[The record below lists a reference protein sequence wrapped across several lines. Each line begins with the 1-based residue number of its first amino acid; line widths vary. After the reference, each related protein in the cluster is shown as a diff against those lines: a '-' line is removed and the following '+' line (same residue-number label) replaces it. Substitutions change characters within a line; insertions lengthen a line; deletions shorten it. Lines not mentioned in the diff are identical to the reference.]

1 MNFND
6 SVSWYLD
13 SSTYNS
19 KDFCFFSQVI
29 GSADSNNLDY
39 TNLSEFYRTP
49 TKLMQE
55 FPIFSVERLEGDRI
69 ILTLEFIQ
77 GYLVPSS
84 IALIS
89 EDINNERFL
98 AGKIVTK
105 EGSIK
110 IDSAYERIFSIPLP
124 YKMKGGVKEYPS
136 FFTSFKRKP
145 GSPLG
150 GEKVSVG
157 EHHHSVSLNE
167 SLETFPDPLTM
178 NPNFIRSAQELNWIA
193 PKSTVAM
200 TSNERGTPDSDT
212 LNAMGFKDSSN
223 LISSVS
229 RVVTQTL
236 LDSIVN
242 YLEVLVMANNK
253 IQILGK
259 QIPTISNGSPSGG
272 YPTSEKENLY
282 VLTSDSV
289 SPTSDRQLKA
299 IPYEVFRKSIVGK
312 NEVSSGTLIT
322 YSAIN
327 YVKASGNFTLT
338 SSDKAPQIAIVVNTK
353 DYPTNGGKMADS
365 AMTNSIEVI
374 YNKGK
379 NKVIIPAQGVAIFE
393 TQTKGIYEECISLT
407 EFTQKYLSDI
417 MEGKLVSNNL
427 KVKTLNLVNEDSD
440 STYVTVTV
448 DKDSMVNMAGV
459 KN

>member
-13 SSTYNS
+13 SLTYNS

-39 TNLSEFYRTP
+39 ENLSEFYRTP

-55 FPIFSVERLEGDRI
+55 FPIFSVERLGEDRI
-69 ILTLEFIQ
+69 ILTLDLTQ

-89 EDINNERFL
+89 ENINGERFL
-98 AGKIVTK
+98 VAKIVTK
-105 EGSIK
+105 EGSTK
-110 IDSAYERIFSIPLP
+110 IDSSYERIFSLPLP
-124 YKMKGGVKEYPS
+124 YKMKGGVKQYPS
-136 FFTSFKRKP
+136 FFTSLKRKP
-145 GSPLG
+145 GSPMG

-167 SLETFPDPLTM
+167 SLETFPDSTAM

-200 TSNERGTPDSDT
+200 TLNERGTSDSDT

-259 QIPTISNGSPSGG
+259 QIPTISNGSSSGG
-272 YPTSEKENLY
+272 YPISEGENLY
-282 VLTSDSV
+282 VLTSDGV
-289 SPTSDRQLKA
+289 SPSSNRQLKA

-312 NEVSSGTLIT
+312 YSNPSGTLTT

-327 YVKASGNFTLT
+327 YVKASGDFTLK
-338 SSDKAPQIAIVVNTK
+338 SSNQAPQIAIVVNTNA
-353 DYPTNGGKMADS
+353 YPTTNTGKKDDS
-365 AMTNSIEVI
+365 ALANSITVT
-374 YNKGK
+374 YNG
-379 NKVIIPAQGVAIFE
+379 NSKVSIPAQGVAIFE
-393 TQTKGIYEECISLT
+393 TQKGEKYEDCISLT
-407 EFTQKYLSDI
+407 QFTQDYLSDL
-417 MEGKLVSNNL
+417 MKGNLVSNKL
-427 KVKTLNLVNEDSD
+427 RVRTLDIVNSD
-440 STYVTVTV
+440 NTYVTVTV
-448 DKDSMVNMAGV
+448 DDKSMVQMSGV
-459 KN
+459 KE

>member
-6 SVSWYLD
+6 SVSWYLN

-19 KDFCFFSQVI
+19 QDFCFFSQVI
-29 GSADSNNLDY
+29 GSADSNNLNY

-55 FPIFSVERLEGDRI
+55 FSIFSVERLGEDRI
-69 ILTLEFIQ
+69 ILTLELIQ

-89 EDINNERFL
+89 EDINGERIL
-98 AGKIVTK
+98 VGRIVTD
-105 EGSIK
+105 EGSTK
-110 IDSAYERIFSIPLP
+110 IDSSYERIFSLPLP
-124 YKMKGGVKEYPS
+124 YMMKGGVKQYPS
-136 FFTSFKRKP
+136 FFTSLKRKP
-145 GSPLG
+145 GSPMG

-157 EHHHSVSLNE
+157 EHHHSVSLNG
-167 SLETFPDPLTM
+167 SLENFPDASMM

-200 TSNERGTPDSDT
+200 TFNERGTSNSDT

-259 QIPTISNGSPSGG
+259 QIPTISNNSDG
-272 YPTSEKENLY
+272 YPSTEGENLY

-299 IPYEVFRKSIVGK
+299 IPYATFRKSIVGK
-312 NEVSSGTLIT
+312 KSVSSGTLT
-322 YSAIN
+322 TTSAIN
-327 YVKASGNFTLT
+327 YVKANGNFTLK
-338 SSDKAPQIAIVVNTK
+338 SSDQVPQVAIVINTK
-353 DYPTNGGKMADS
+353 AYPTNGGKMADS
-365 AMTNSIEVI
+365 ALTNSITVT
-374 YNKGK
+374 YNSKT
-379 NKVIIPAQGVAIFE
+379 VSIPAQGVAIFE

-407 EFTQKYLSDI
+407 QFTQSYLSDI
-417 MEGKLVSNNL
+417 MSGKLVSNNL
-427 KVKTLNLVNEDSD
+427 KVKTLDLVNENSD
-440 STYVTVTV
+440 NTYVTVTV
-448 DKDSMVNMAGV
+448 DSNSMVNMTGV

>member
-39 TNLSEFYRTP
+39 KNLSEFYRTP

-55 FPIFSVERLEGDRI
+55 FPIFSVERLGEDRI
-69 ILTLEFIQ
+69 ILTIDLTQ
-77 GYLVPSS
+77 GYLVPAS

-89 EDINNERFL
+89 ENVNGERFL
-98 AGKIVTK
+98 VAKIVTNK
-105 EGSIK
+105 GSTK
-110 IDSAYERIFSIPLP
+110 IDSSYERIFSLPLP
-124 YKMKGGVKEYPS
+124 YMMKGGVKEYPS
-136 FFTSFKRKP
+136 FFTSLKRKP
-145 GSPLG
+145 GSPMG

-157 EHHHSVSLNE
+157 EHHHSVSLNG
-167 SLETFPDPLTM
+167 SLENFPDSATM
-178 NPNFIRSAQELNWIA
+178 NLNFIRSAQELNWIA

-200 TSNERGTPDSDT
+200 TLNERGTSDSDT

-229 RVVTQTL
+229 RVVTQTI

-259 QIPTISNGSPSGG
+259 QIPTIPNGSSSGG
-272 YPTSEKENLY
+272 FPGLDDDKLY

-299 IPYEVFRKSIVGK
+299 IPYDVFRKSIVGK
-312 NEVSSGTLIT
+312 YSNPSGTLTT

-327 YVKASGNFTLT
+327 YVKSSRDFTLI
-338 SSDKAPQIAIVVNTK
+338 SSDKAPQIAIVVNTNA
-353 DYPTNGGKMADS
+353 YPTTNTGKKDDS
-365 AMTNSIEVI
+365 ALANSITVT
-374 YNKGK
+374 YNGSS
-379 NKVIIPAQGVAIFE
+379 KVSIPAQGVAIFE
-393 TQTKGIYEECISLT
+393 TQKGGKYEDCISLT
-407 EFTQKYLSDI
+407 QFTQDYLSDL
-417 MEGKLVSNNL
+417 MKGNLVSNKL
-427 KVKTLNLVNEDSD
+427 RVRTLDIVNSD
-440 STYVTVTV
+440 NTYVTVTV
-448 DKDSMVNMAGV
+448 DDKSMVQMSGV
-459 KN
+459 KE

>member
-55 FPIFSVERLEGDRI
+55 FPIFSVERLGGDRI

-178 NPNFIRSAQELNWIA
+178 NPNFIRSAQELNWVA

-200 TSNERGTPDSDT
+200 TLNERGTSNSDT

-259 QIPTISNGSPSGG
+259 QIPIIENNAYG
-272 YPTSEKENLY
+272 YPSSEGENLY

-289 SPTSDRQLKA
+289 SPTSNRQLKA
-299 IPYEVFRKSIVGK
+299 IPYDVFRKSIVGK
-312 NEVSSGTLIT
+312 KEVSSDTLIT
-322 YSAIN
+322 TSAIN
-327 YVKASGNFTLT
+327 YVKSNRDFTLK
-338 SSDKAPQIAIVVNTK
+338 SSNQAPQIAIVVNTK
-353 DYPTNGGKMADS
+353 DYPKNTGKMNDKATTNAIKVTYSGGKV
-365 AMTNSIEVI
+365 E
-374 YNKGK
+374 
-379 NKVIIPAQGVAIFE
+379 IPAQGVAIFE

-417 MEGKLVSNNL
+417 MEGRLVSSNL
-427 KVKTLNLVNEDSD
+427 KVNTLNIVNNASD
-440 STYVTVTV
+440 NTYVTVTV
-448 DKDSMVNMAGV
+448 DKESMVNMSGV

>member
-29 GSADSNNLDY
+29 GSADSNNLNY
-39 TNLSEFYRTP
+39 KNLSEFYRTP

-55 FPIFSVERLEGDRI
+55 FPIFSVERLGEDRI
-69 ILTLEFIQ
+69 ILTLELIQ

-89 EDINNERFL
+89 EDINGERFL
-98 AGKIVTK
+98 VAKIVTK
-105 EGSIK
+105 EGSTK
-110 IDSAYERIFSIPLP
+110 IDSSYERIFSLPLP
-124 YKMKGGVKEYPS
+124 YMMKGGVKQYPS
-136 FFTSFKRKP
+136 FFTSLKRKP
-145 GSPLG
+145 GSPMG

-157 EHHHSVSLNE
+157 EHHHSISLNG
-167 SLETFPDPLTM
+167 SLENFPDATMM
-178 NPNFIRSAQELNWIA
+178 NPNFIRSAQELEWIA

-200 TSNERGTPDSDT
+200 TFSERGTPDSDT

-259 QIPTISNGSPSGG
+259 QIPTIPNGSSSGG
-272 YPTSEKENLY
+272 YPSLDDDKLY

-299 IPYEVFRKSIVGK
+299 IPYDVFRKSIVGK
-312 NEVSSGTLIT
+312 NEVSSGALTT

-327 YVKASGNFTLT
+327 YVKSSMDFTLT
-338 SSDKAPQIAIVVNTK
+338 SSNQAPQIAIVVNTS
-353 DYPTNGGKMADS
+353 DYPENKGKMKDKAT
-365 AMTNSIEVI
+365 TNSIKVTYSGGEVE
-374 YNKGK
+374 
-379 NKVIIPAQGVAIFE
+379 IPAQGVAIFE

-407 EFTQKYLSDI
+407 KFTQKYLSDI
-417 MEGKLVSNNL
+417 MEGRLVSSNL
-427 KVKTLNLVNEDSD
+427 KVNTLNIVNNDSD
-440 STYVTVTV
+440 NTYVTVTV
-448 DKDSMVNMAGV
+448 DKESMVNMSGV